1 MPKDKAMYSLELEKD
16 MMAFIE
22 QMTSKY
28 ELEDVSKA
36 IRCLVNYARDVS
48 EAQDA
53 IFADIRCL
61 NCD

>member
-22 QMTSKY
+22 QITSKY
-28 ELEDVSKA
+28 DLQDASKA
-36 IRCLVNYARDVS
+36 VRCLINYAQDVTES
-48 EAQDA
+48 QDT